1 MADANEFPELLLNKR
16 QILILR
22 ILRSF
27 YSDEDDDEVE
37 MVTARDIYDLLSG
50 SISLF
55 YITRV
60 LKQLEK
66 LGLVESEEEHVDGEK
81 IKYYSLTEHGAEIV
95 DALEKLALEIKRLN
109 EAILKKVRF
118 KVVKSGSG
126 YKITFE

>member
-1 MADANEFPELLLNKR
+1 MADANEFPELLLNKK

-27 YSDEDDDEVE
+27 YSDEDEVE

-50 SISLF
+50 SISLS

-81 IKYYSLTEHGAEIV
+81 IKYYSLTEHGAAIV

>member
-1 MADANEFPELLLNKR
+1 MADANEFPELLLNKK

-27 YSDEDDDEVE
+27 YSDKDEVE
-37 MVTARDIYDLLSG
+37 MVTAKDIYDLLSG
-50 SISLF
+50 SISLS

-81 IKYYSLTEHGAEIV
+81 IKYYSLTEHGAAIV

-118 KVVKSGSG
+118 KVIKSGSG

>member
-1 MADANEFPELLLNKR
+1 MADANEFPELLLNKK

-27 YSDEDDDEVE
+27 YSDEDEVE
-37 MVTARDIYDLLSG
+37 MVTAKDIYDLLSG
-50 SISLF
+50 SISLS

-81 IKYYSLTEHGAEIV
+81 IKYYSLTEHGAAIV

-118 KVVKSGSG
+118 KVIKSGSG

>member
-1 MADANEFPELLLNKR
+1 MADANEFPELLLNKK

-27 YSDEDDDEVE
+27 YSDEDEVE
-37 MVTARDIYDLLSG
+37 MVTAKDIYDLLSG
-50 SISLF
+50 SISLS

-81 IKYYSLTEHGAEIV
+81 IKYYSLTEHGAAIV

>member
-1 MADANEFPELLLNKR
+1 MADANEFPELLLNKK

-27 YSDEDDDEVE
+27 YSDEDEVE
-37 MVTARDIYDLLSG
+37 MVTAKDIYDLLSG
-50 SISLF
+50 SISLS

>member
-1 MADANEFPELLLNKR
+1 MADAHEFPELLLNKR

-50 SISLF
+50 SISLS

>member
-1 MADANEFPELLLNKR
+1 MADTNEFPDLLLNKK

-27 YSDEDDDEVE
+27 YNDEDEVE

-50 SISLF
+50 SISLS

>member
-1 MADANEFPELLLNKR
+1 MADANEFPELLLNKK

-27 YSDEDDDEVE
+27 YSDEDEVE
-37 MVTARDIYDLLSG
+37 MVTAKDIYDLLSG
-50 SISLF
+50 SISLS

-95 DALEKLALEIKRLN
+95 DALEKLALEMKRLN

>member
-1 MADANEFPELLLNKR
+1 MADANEFPELLLNKK

-27 YSDEDDDEVE
+27 YSDEDEVE
-37 MVTARDIYDLLSG
+37 MVTAKDIYDLLSG
-50 SISLF
+50 SISLS

-109 EAILKKVRF
+109 ETILKKVRF

>member
-1 MADANEFPELLLNKR
+1 MADANEFPELLLNKK

-27 YSDEDDDEVE
+27 YSDEDEVE

-50 SISLF
+50 SISLS

>member
-16 QILILR
+16 QILLLR

-66 LGLVESEEEHVDGEK
+66 LGLVESKEEHVDGEK

>member
-1 MADANEFPELLLNKR
+1 MADANEFPELLLNKK

-27 YSDEDDDEVE
+27 YSDEDEVE
-37 MVTARDIYDLLSG
+37 MVTASDIYDLLSG
-50 SISLF
+50 SISLS

-81 IKYYSLTEHGAEIV
+81 IKYYSLTEHGAAIV

>member
-1 MADANEFPELLLNKR
+1 MADTNEFPELLLNKK

-27 YSDEDDDEVE
+27 YNDEDEVE

-50 SISLF
+50 SISLS